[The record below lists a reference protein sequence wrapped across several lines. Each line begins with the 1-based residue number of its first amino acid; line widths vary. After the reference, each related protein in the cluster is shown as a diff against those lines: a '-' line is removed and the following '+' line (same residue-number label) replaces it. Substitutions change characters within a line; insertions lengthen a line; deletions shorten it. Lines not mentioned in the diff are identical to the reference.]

1 MRAFWIRIIGQK
13 LDKLAEC
20 GWSRNSSVVLC
31 SDGKLRKLD
40 VGTENTTYTQ
50 GMAGRISKRD
60 KTMKRWKV
68 RVRGEE

>member
-1 MRAFWIRIIGQK
+1 MLRIIGQK

-20 GWSRNSSVVLC
+20 GWGRNSIVVLC
-31 SDGKLRKLD
+31 SEGRLRKLD

-60 KTMKRWKV
+60 KTRKRGKV
-68 RVRGEE
+68 RVRGKG